1 MINDKKKLPEIGIV
15 EFDFSVDFTK
25 KKLEIIKE
33 SISHVKMIK
42 LIARED
48 DRGILLKDIQNFNL
62 PKDENG
68 HPIFGEHYNV
78 INPSPMIRGFHAHRE
93 LWDYFCIILGKAKF
107 VLVDCRKSI
116 SGKINPTY
124 GKINEFFL
132 SERNPFTL
140 VVPPGVYHG
149 WKSYIPNTV
158 LSSTGTHLYDP
169 NNLDEVRVPYV
180 SFGYSWETIIK

>member
-1 MINDKKKLPEIGIV
+1 MIKDKKNLPEVGIV
-15 EFDFSVDFTK
+15 EFDFSEDFTK
-25 KKLEIIKE
+25 KKLEIIKD
-33 SISHVKMIK
+33 SLSHVKMIK

-68 HPIFGEHYNV
+68 IPMFGEHYNV

-116 SGKINPTY
+116 NGKNNPTY

-169 NNLDEVRVPYV
+169 NNLDEVRVPHE
-180 SFGYSWETIIK
+180 SFGYSWETNIK